1 MRKKWLIFSAIGC
14 FAGNSVSALKP
25 RLHPTAG
32 NWHLEKDVQ
41 LLFFFFLKKRRLQRS
56 IYLCEQN
63 LEKRGLRKW
72 PYKRKK
78 NASFIFVCSDS
89 FAVFLLSFFRS
100 ISRVEIIHCMFPY
113 LLSNLTVGGLSS
125 LPATVRS
132 SKGWKYKK
140 ECKNWPMETSSLA
153 CSRRSLVV
161 FLCCPQLSEHLEQAK
176 TSCNYSAYEKQ
187 KIFLDSSRNVR
198 TFWTFRNGCLN
209 MSVQCLNIS
218 KDHRQEPMGSCHR
231 QLSET
236 PWRSPGKI
244 QRIFDLTS

>member
-1 MRKKWLIFSAIGC
+1 MSYEKNDWFFQPLG
-14 FAGNSVSALKP
+14 VSPVIPWAHWN
-25 RLHPTAG
+25 R
-32 NWHLEKDVQ
+32 VYIQ
-41 LLFFFFLKKRRLQRS
+41 LLETDTWRRMFSYYFFFFLKKRRLQRS

-161 FLCCPQLSEHLEQAK
+161 FLCCPPTIRTPG
-176 TSCNYSAYEKQ
+176 TS
-187 KIFLDSSRNVR
+187 
-198 TFWTFRNGCLN
+198 
-209 MSVQCLNIS
+209 
-218 KDHRQEPMGSCHR
+218 
-231 QLSET
+231 
-236 PWRSPGKI
+236 
-244 QRIFDLTS
+244 